1 MGDTDAKNI
10 GFWRVI
16 EEKYGDWK
24 SMGKLIQLGYIT
36 AYCVSCSDG

>member
-16 EEKYGDWK
+16 EEKYGGWK
-24 SMGKLIQLGYIT
+24 SMGTLIQFRVYYG
-36 AYCVSCSDG
+36 VSCVL